1 MAGDELDHSEVA
13 LHVDLEGL
21 VPGALVDAEHRTE
34 VRVGRGV
41 VHQDV
46 DLAVGLQRLV
56 EHVLSLVG
64 VADVAGDGRRVAAL
78 GPDLVRHGLQAFD
91 LSRDENDLGSLFGHV
106 GRDGCADSPACPCDD
121 RDLVP

>member
-1 MAGDELDHSEVA
+1 M
-13 LHVDLEGL
+13 
-21 VPGALVDAEHRTE
+21 GAAILPATLATLTIEPLAFRCCREHRTE

-41 VHQDV
+41 VHEDV
-46 DLAVGLQRLV
+46 DFAVGLQRLV

-64 VADVAGDGRRVAAL
+64 TARVAGDWNRLAAL

-91 LSRDENDLGSLFGHV
+91 LSRDENDFGSLFGHV
-106 GRDGCADSPACPCDD
+106 GRDGRADPAACPCDD